1 MLHGWMKRKE
11 FCSILTSMHIHQRK
25 ISLFMETVFR
35 TLFCK
40 LKLNCLG
47 NWLSKIVHISKT
59 LNQFIHKKKWRQNT
73 KMILTRSKG
82 ALECLCISFST
93 SYIRILFNVGI
104 LNGLNLTKSRID
116 KKMRFFILE
125 FIIKTES
132 FKKFLKKLMSLNVTC
147 KWEKV
152 S

>member
-11 FCSILTSMHIHQRK
+11 FCSILTSMHIHQQK
-25 ISLFMETVFR
+25 IFLFMETVFR

-40 LKLNCLG
+40 LKLNCLEK
-47 NWLSKIVHISKT
+47 WLNKTAHISKT
-59 LNQFIHKKKWRQNT
+59 LNQFIHKNKWRQST

-82 ALECLCISFST
+82 VLECLCISFLT
-93 SYIRILFNVGI
+93 LYIRIPSNVVI
-104 LNGLNLTKSRID
+104 LSGLNLTKFRIN
-116 KKMRFFILE
+116 KEMRLFILE

-132 FKKFLKKLMSLNVTC
+132 LKKFLKKPMSLNVTC

-152 S
+152 F